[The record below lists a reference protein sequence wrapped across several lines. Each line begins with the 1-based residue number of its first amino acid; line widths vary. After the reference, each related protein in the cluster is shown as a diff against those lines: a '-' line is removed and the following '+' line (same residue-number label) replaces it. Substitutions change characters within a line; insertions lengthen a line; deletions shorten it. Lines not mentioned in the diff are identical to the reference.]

1 MIPWSMVEVVF
12 LPVSTSTLSD
22 MHHCP
27 ICLDTPHLAKMTNCG
42 HIFCFT
48 CILRCMN
55 GEIYCKCPM
64 CSEILSREHL
74 KPVRNCI
81 LPVPIERQEFALS
94 LLYCQKG
101 SISPIIYED
110 KLAIEDPNTQNKD
123 SGGVVPLVSSPNSKY
138 CRLAIMTPED
148 IITCLNLE
156 IEELQRLR
164 EVSLDTSSDVGDVEC
179 LPFITEAVYLIEEK
193 KRLIMIQFSG
203 PDKDTGIVTKLDGV
217 DGSDGYLFYQSSEG
231 SLVFLH
237 PLCYKCLLCE
247 ANQDPALLPKSL
259 NSKVIEV
266 ERLRVTKAIKSRL
279 PFLRHLPENC
289 DITLVEIELKDL
301 VSRAILQ
308 QFKAEF
314 QKRMKAR
321 KQREKEAI
329 YNALS
334 EEESKAAQTVM
345 VEELKKRYQDMRA
358 KEAAVIEELLQGP
371 VVGQD
376 NLGRIL
382 DVLKFFVL

>member
-1 MIPWSMVEVVF
+1 MI
-12 LPVSTSTLSD
+12 
-22 MHHCP
+22 
-27 ICLDTPHLAKMTNCG
+27 
-42 HIFCFT
+42 
-48 CILRCMN
+48 
-55 GEIYCKCPM
+55 
-64 CSEILSREHL
+64 
-74 KPVRNCI
+74 
-81 LPVPIERQEFALS
+81 
-94 LLYCQKG
+94 
-101 SISPIIYED
+101 
-110 KLAIEDPNTQNKD
+110 
-123 SGGVVPLVSSPNSKY
+123 
-138 CRLAIMTPED
+138 
-148 IITCLNLE
+148 
-156 IEELQRLR
+156 
-164 EVSLDTSSDVGDVEC
+164 
-179 LPFITEAVYLIEEK
+179 
-193 KRLIMIQFSG
+193 SG
-203 PDKDTGIVTKLDGV
+203 PDKDTGDVTKLDGV